1 MTKKDFTVVRLF
13 FFFSSVKLFYCFT
26 FDVEQRFTILKR
38 HKHLQKTPKNIYSS
52 LYHLTKADSVIWP
65 NSSVFY
71 NIMKLVNKQLPQCL
85 YCNIILIV
93 RNASP
98 RCQSNKSF
106 HFAYF
111 SLGSCFYFSLVV
123 EAEMHF
129 CGRHL
134 LLAVTHHPTID
145 GTTPHLTT
153 LHCSVA
159 HFTATPCTVQPWQ
172 SNPILEERT
181 GDKFEKWK
189 HDQDHAKHVLLERG
203 FS

>member
-1 MTKKDFTVVRLF
+1 
-13 FFFSSVKLFYCFT
+13 
-26 FDVEQRFTILKR
+26 
-38 HKHLQKTPKNIYSS
+38 
-52 LYHLTKADSVIWP
+52 
-65 NSSVFY
+65 
-71 NIMKLVNKQLPQCL
+71 MKLVNKQLPQCL

-172 SNPILEERT
+172 SNPILEEEQET
-181 GDKFEKWK
+181 NSKSENMTKIMPSTFYLKEACPKK
-189 HDQDHAKHVLLERG
+189 EVK
-203 FS
+203 